1 MEGFAEYES
10 LKQHAVWQCK
20 LQLAIQYMHT
30 KLVQNFLTSIS
41 HGCKS
46 HGCNAFT
53 ILLILFSRITGIY
66 DSMNNDMSRNKI
78 SRIKFLWLI
87 CYPQ

>member
-10 LKQHAVWQCK
+10 LKQHAAWQCK
-20 LQLAIQYMHT
+20 LRLAIQYMHT
-30 KLVQNFLTSIS
+30 KLVQNFQASI
-41 HGCKS
+41 S

-53 ILLILFSRITGIY
+53 ILLILFSRITGFY

-78 SRIKFLWLI
+78 SRTKFLWLI